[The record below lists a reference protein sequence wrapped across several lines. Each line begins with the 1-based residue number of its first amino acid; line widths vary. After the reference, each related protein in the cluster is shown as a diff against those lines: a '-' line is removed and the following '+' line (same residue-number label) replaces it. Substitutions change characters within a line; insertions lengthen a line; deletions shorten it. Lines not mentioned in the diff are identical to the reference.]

1 MKGDATMISRSELK
15 SRILSDVLCPY
26 EEIDYTPIS
35 LYDATIWLADIW
47 RDQNLSDIPEDKRI
61 PHDTIPAVF
70 MDVWN
75 EICLDRIRSEA
86 ASDGVPVVSAF
97 ISKHGIPVIIQ
108 QYGTDDYCAVW
119 YDSCSVRGTLL
130 DIIRELKDEI

>member
-1 MKGDATMISRSELK
+1 MITRYELK
-15 SRILSDVLCPY
+15 SRILSDVMSTY
-26 EEIDYTPIS
+26 AETDFTPIS
-35 LYDATIWLADIW
+35 LYDATIWLADLW
-47 RDQNLSDIPEDKRI
+47 RDQEQAGVPEEKRI

-97 ISKHGIPVIIQ
+97 ISKHGVPIIIQ

-119 YDSCSVRGTLL
+119 YDSCSVRGSLL